1 MGDSYIYKNQKKLR
15 WGYTTGTCAAAASLA
30 AAVML
35 LQGRRMEQ
43 VSLTTPKGVRL
54 DLEVEE
60 MDIKENCV
68 CCGVR
73 KDAGDD
79 PDVTDGLM
87 VYSQVRLPDADS
99 GGAGDAREA
108 GNAREAGDNTDAGDN
123 RNACGD
129 YVYEKD
135 GLRLNLSGGVGVG
148 RVTRCGLNCEVGKA
162 AINPVPRQMIFEQVA
177 GVCREAGFK
186 GVLSIEIRVPE
197 ALKVADKTFNSRL
210 GIRGGISILG
220 TSGMVEPMSET
231 ALLDTIRLELRQR
244 IRNGEKNL
252 LVTPGNY
259 GENFVGTVLGLGL
272 GQAVKC
278 SNFIGST
285 IDMAVE
291 EGAESILLIGHG
303 GKLIKLA
310 AGIMNTHSS
319 WADGRMEILAAHGA
333 ACGAKREMVEQIL
346 EAVTVDEGLGLL
358 ETEDGLREQVMK
370 RVMARLE
377 QYVKQRAGGR
387 LRAEVI
393 VFTNERGILGSTTGA
408 DDMLLYFTDRIS
420 NR

>member
-35 LQGRRMEQ
+35 LRGRRMEQ

-60 MDIKENCV
+60 METGKNCV

-108 GNAREAGDNTDAGDN
+108 GDNTEAGDD

-135 GLRLNLSGGVGVG
+135 GLRLILSGGVGVG
-148 RVTRCGLNCEVGKA
+148 RVTQCGLSCEVGKA

-177 GVCREAGFK
+177 GVCRESGFK

-197 ALKVADKTFNSRL
+197 ALKVADKTFNIRL
-210 GIRGGISILG
+210 GIQGGISILG

-244 IRNGEKNL
+244 IRKGEKNL

-259 GENFVGTVLGLGL
+259 GESFVGTVLGLGL

-291 EGAESILLIGHG
+291 EGAESMLLIGHG

-333 ACGAKREMVEQIL
+333 ACGAKRELVEQIM
-346 EAVTVDEGLGLL
+346 EAVTVDEGLRLL

-377 QYVKQRAGGR
+377 QHVKRRAGGC

-393 VFTNERGILGSTTGA
+393 VFTNERGILGATTGA
-408 DDMLLYFTDRIS
+408 DDMLLYFT
-420 NR
+420 NRLRNR

>member
-35 LQGRRMEQ
+35 LRGRRMEQ

-60 MDIKENCV
+60 METGENCV

-108 GNAREAGDNTDAGDN
+108 GDNTEAGDD
-123 RNACGD
+123 RNDCGD

-135 GLRLNLSGGVGVG
+135 GLRLILSGGVGVG
-148 RVTRCGLNCEVGKA
+148 RVTQCGLSCEVGKA

-177 GVCREAGFK
+177 GVCRESGFK

-210 GIRGGISILG
+210 GIQGGISILG

-244 IRNGEKNL
+244 IRKGEKNL

-259 GENFVGTVLGLGL
+259 GESFVDTVLGLGL

-333 ACGAKREMVEQIL
+333 ACGAKRELVEQIM
-346 EAVTVDEGLGLL
+346 EAVTVDEGLRLL

-377 QYVKQRAGGR
+377 QYVKRRAGGR

-393 VFTNERGILGSTTGA
+393 VFTNERGILGATTGA
-408 DDMLLYFTDRIS
+408 DDMLLYFT
-420 NR
+420 NRLRNR

>member
-1 MGDSYIYKNQKKLR
+1 MADSYIYKNQKKLR

-43 VSLTTPKGVRL
+43 VPLTTPKGVRL

-60 MDIKENCV
+60 MDTGENRV
-68 CCGVR
+68 SCGVR

-99 GGAGDAREA
+99 VDVSGAG
-108 GNAREAGDNTDAGDN
+108 
-123 RNACGD
+123 GD

-148 RVTRCGLNCEVGKA
+148 RVTQCGLSCEVGKA

-177 GVCREAGFK
+177 GVCRESGFK
-186 GVLSIEIRVPE
+186 GVLSIEIRVPG
-197 ALKVADKTFNSRL
+197 AFKVADKTFNSRL
-210 GIRGGISILG
+210 GIQGGISILG

-244 IRNGEKNL
+244 IRKGEKNL

-259 GENFVGTVLGLGL
+259 GENFVGNVLGLGL

-333 ACGAKREMVEQIL
+333 ACGAKRELVEQIL
-346 EAVTVDEGLGLL
+346 EAVTVDEGLRLL

-370 RVMARLE
+370 RVMGRLE
-377 QYVKQRAGGR
+377 QHMKRRAGER
-387 LRAEVI
+387 LRAEAI
-393 VFTNERGILGSTTGA
+393 VFTNERGILGATTGA
-408 DDMLLYFTDRIS
+408 DDLLMFFTDRMR

>member
-35 LQGRRMEQ
+35 LRGRRMEQ

-60 MDIKENCV
+60 METGKSCV

-108 GNAREAGDNTDAGDN
+108 GDNTEAGDD

-135 GLRLNLSGGVGVG
+135 GLRLILSGGVGVG
-148 RVTRCGLNCEVGKA
+148 RVTQCGLSCEVGKA

-177 GVCREAGFK
+177 GACRESGFK

-210 GIRGGISILG
+210 GIQGGISILG

-244 IRNGEKNL
+244 IRKGEKNL

-333 ACGAKREMVEQIL
+333 ACGAKRELVEQIM
-346 EAVTVDEGLGLL
+346 EAVTVDEGLRLL

-377 QYVKQRAGGR
+377 QYVKRRAGGR

-393 VFTNERGILGSTTGA
+393 VFTNERGILGATTGA

>member
-35 LQGRRMEQ
+35 LRGRRMEQ

-60 MDIKENCV
+60 METGKNCV

-108 GNAREAGDNTDAGDN
+108 GDNTEAGDD
-123 RNACGD
+123 RNDCGD

-135 GLRLNLSGGVGVG
+135 GLRLILSGGVGVG
-148 RVTRCGLNCEVGKA
+148 RVTQCGLSCEVGKA

-177 GVCREAGFK
+177 GVCRESGFK

-210 GIRGGISILG
+210 GIQGGISILG

-346 EAVTVDEGLGLL
+346 EAVTVDEGLRLL
-358 ETEDGLREQVMK
+358 ETEGGLREQVMK

>member
-60 MDIKENCV
+60 METGKNCV

-108 GNAREAGDNTDAGDN
+108 GDNTEAGDD
-123 RNACGD
+123 RNDCGD

-135 GLRLNLSGGVGVG
+135 GLRLILSGGVGVG
-148 RVTRCGLNCEVGKA
+148 RVTQCGLSCEVGKA

-177 GVCREAGFK
+177 GVCRESGFK

-210 GIRGGISILG
+210 GIQGGISILG

-244 IRNGEKNL
+244 IRKGEKNL

-259 GENFVGTVLGLGL
+259 GESFVDTVLGLGL

-333 ACGAKREMVEQIL
+333 ACGAKRELVEQIL
-346 EAVTVDEGLGLL
+346 EAVTVDEGLRLL

-377 QYVKQRAGGR
+377 QHVKQRAGGR

>member
-35 LQGRRMEQ
+35 LRGRRMEQ

-60 MDIKENCV
+60 METGKNCV

-108 GNAREAGDNTDAGDN
+108 GDNTEAGDD
-123 RNACGD
+123 RNDCGD

-135 GLRLNLSGGVGVG
+135 GLRLILSGGVGVG
-148 RVTRCGLNCEVGKA
+148 RVTQCGLSCEVGKA

-177 GVCREAGFK
+177 GVCRESGFK

-210 GIRGGISILG
+210 GIQGGISILG

-244 IRNGEKNL
+244 IRK
-252 LVTPGNY
+252 
-259 GENFVGTVLGLGL
+259 
-272 GQAVKC
+272 
-278 SNFIGST
+278 
-285 IDMAVE
+285 
-291 EGAESILLIGHG
+291 
-303 GKLIKLA
+303 
-310 AGIMNTHSS
+310 
-319 WADGRMEILAAHGA
+319 GR
-333 ACGAKREMVEQIL
+333 R
-346 EAVTVDEGLGLL
+346 T
-358 ETEDGLREQVMK
+358 
-370 RVMARLE
+370 
-377 QYVKQRAGGR
+377 
-387 LRAEVI
+387 
-393 VFTNERGILGSTTGA
+393 FW
-408 DDMLLYFTDRIS
+408 
-420 NR
+420 

>member
-35 LQGRRMEQ
+35 LRGRRMEQ

-60 MDIKENCV
+60 METGKSCV

-108 GNAREAGDNTDAGDN
+108 GDNTEAGDD

-135 GLRLNLSGGVGVG
+135 GLRLILSGGVGVG
-148 RVTRCGLNCEVGKA
+148 RVTQCGLSCEVGKA

-177 GVCREAGFK
+177 GACRESGFK

-210 GIRGGISILG
+210 GIHGGISILG

-244 IRNGEKNL
+244 IRKGEKNL

-259 GENFVGTVLGLGL
+259 GENFVGNVLGLGL

-346 EAVTVDEGLGLL
+346 EAVTVDEGLRLL

-377 QYVKQRAGGR
+377 QYVKRRAGGR

-393 VFTNERGILGSTTGA
+393 VFTNERGILGATTGA
-408 DDMLLYFTDRIS
+408 DDMLLYFT
-420 NR
+420 NRLRNR

>member
-60 MDIKENCV
+60 METGKNCV

-108 GNAREAGDNTDAGDN
+108 GDNTEAGDD

-135 GLRLNLSGGVGVG
+135 GLRLILSGGVGVG
-148 RVTRCGLNCEVGKA
+148 RVTQCGLSCEVGKA

-177 GVCREAGFK
+177 GVCRESGFK

-210 GIRGGISILG
+210 GIQGGISILG

-244 IRNGEKNL
+244 IRKGEKNL

-259 GENFVGTVLGLGL
+259 GESFVGTVLGLGL

-291 EGAESILLIGHG
+291 EGAESMLLIGHG

-333 ACGAKREMVEQIL
+333 ACGAKRELVEQIM
-346 EAVTVDEGLGLL
+346 EAVTVDEGLRLL

-377 QYVKQRAGGR
+377 QYVKRRAGGR

-393 VFTNERGILGSTTGA
+393 VFTNERGILGATTGA
-408 DDMLLYFTDRIS
+408 DDMLLYFT
-420 NR
+420 NRLRNR

>member
-35 LQGRRMEQ
+35 LRGRRMEQ

-60 MDIKENCV
+60 METGENCV

-108 GNAREAGDNTDAGDN
+108 GDNTEAGDD

-135 GLRLNLSGGVGVG
+135 GLRLILSGGVGVG
-148 RVTRCGLNCEVGKA
+148 RVTQCGLSCEVGKA

-177 GVCREAGFK
+177 GVCRESGFK

-210 GIRGGISILG
+210 GIQGGISILG

-244 IRNGEKNL
+244 IRKGEKNL

-259 GENFVGTVLGLGL
+259 GESFVGTVLGLGL

-291 EGAESILLIGHG
+291 EGAESMLLIGHG

-333 ACGAKREMVEQIL
+333 ACGAKRELVEQIM
-346 EAVTVDEGLGLL
+346 EAVTVDEGLRLL

-377 QYVKQRAGGR
+377 H
-387 LRAEVI
+387 
-393 VFTNERGILGSTTGA
+393 IL
-408 DDMLLYFTDRIS
+408 LLC
-420 NR
+420 

>member
-35 LQGRRMEQ
+35 LRGRRMEQ

-60 MDIKENCV
+60 METGENYV

-108 GNAREAGDNTDAGDN
+108 GDNTEAGDD

-135 GLRLNLSGGVGVG
+135 GLRLILSGGVGVG
-148 RVTRCGLNCEVGKA
+148 RVTQCGLSCEVGKA

-177 GVCREAGFK
+177 GVCRESGFK

-210 GIRGGISILG
+210 GIQGGISILG

-244 IRNGEKNL
+244 IRKGEKNL

-259 GENFVGTVLGLGL
+259 GESFVDTVLGLGL

-333 ACGAKREMVEQIL
+333 ACGAKRELVEQIM
-346 EAVTVDEGLGLL
+346 EAVTVDEGLRLL

-377 QYVKQRAGGR
+377 QYVKRRAGGR

-393 VFTNERGILGSTTGA
+393 VFTNERGILGATTGA
-408 DDMLLYFTDRIS
+408 DDMLLYFT
-420 NR
+420 NRLRNR

>member
-35 LQGRRMEQ
+35 LRGRRMEQ

-60 MDIKENCV
+60 METGENCV

-108 GNAREAGDNTDAGDN
+108 GDNTEAGDD

-135 GLRLNLSGGVGVG
+135 GLRLILSGGVGVG
-148 RVTRCGLNCEVGKA
+148 RVTQCGLSCEVGKA

-177 GVCREAGFK
+177 GVCRESGFK

-210 GIRGGISILG
+210 GIQGGISILG

-244 IRNGEKNL
+244 IRKGEKNL

-259 GENFVGTVLGLGL
+259 GESFVGTVLGLGL

-291 EGAESILLIGHG
+291 EGAESMLLIGHG

-333 ACGAKREMVEQIL
+333 ACGAKRELVEQIM
-346 EAVTVDEGLGLL
+346 EAVTVDEGLRLL

-377 QYVKQRAGGR
+377 QYVKRRAGGR

-393 VFTNERGILGSTTGA
+393 VFTNERGILGATTGA
-408 DDMLLYFTDRIS
+408 DDMLLYFT
-420 NR
+420 NRLRNR

>member
-60 MDIKENCV
+60 MEPGENRV
-68 CCGVR
+68 SCGVR

-79 PDVTDGLM
+79 SDVTDGLM

-99 GGAGDAREA
+99 GDVSGAG
-108 GNAREAGDNTDAGDN
+108 
-123 RNACGD
+123 GD

-148 RVTRCGLNCEVGKA
+148 RVTQCGLSCEVGKA

-177 GVCREAGFK
+177 GVCRESGFK
-186 GVLSIEIRVPE
+186 GVLSIEIRVPG
-197 ALKVADKTFNSRL
+197 AFKVADKTFNSRL
-210 GIRGGISILG
+210 GIQGGISILG

-244 IRNGEKNL
+244 IRKGEKNL

-259 GENFVGTVLGLGL
+259 GENFVGNVLGLGL

-333 ACGAKREMVEQIL
+333 ACGAKRELVEQIL
-346 EAVTVDEGLGLL
+346 EAVTVDEGLRLL

-370 RVMARLE
+370 RVMGRLE
-377 QYVKQRAGGR
+377 QHVKRRAGER
-387 LRAEVI
+387 LRAEAI
-393 VFTNERGILGSTTGA
+393 VFTNERGILGATTGA
-408 DDMLLYFTDRIS
+408 DDLLMFFTDRMR

>member
-60 MDIKENCV
+60 MDTGENRV
-68 CCGVR
+68 SCGVR

-99 GGAGDAREA
+99 VDVSGAG
-108 GNAREAGDNTDAGDN
+108 
-123 RNACGD
+123 GD

-148 RVTRCGLNCEVGKA
+148 RVTQCGLSCEVGKT

-177 GVCREAGFK
+177 GVCRESGFK
-186 GVLSIEIRVPE
+186 GVLSIEIRVPG
-197 ALKVADKTFNSRL
+197 AFKVADKTFNSRL
-210 GIRGGISILG
+210 GIQGGISILG

-244 IRNGEKNL
+244 IRKGEKNL

-259 GENFVGTVLGLGL
+259 GENFVGNVLGLGL

-333 ACGAKREMVEQIL
+333 ACGAKRELVEQIL
-346 EAVTVDEGLGLL
+346 EAVTVDEGLRLL

-370 RVMARLE
+370 RVMGRLE
-377 QYVKQRAGGR
+377 QHMKRRAGER
-387 LRAEVI
+387 LRAEAI
-393 VFTNERGILGSTTGA
+393 VFTNERGILGATTGA
-408 DDMLLYFTDRIS
+408 DDLLMFFTDRMR

>member
-60 MDIKENCV
+60 METGENCV

-108 GNAREAGDNTDAGDN
+108 GDNTEAGDD

-135 GLRLNLSGGVGVG
+135 GLRLILSGGVGVG
-148 RVTRCGLNCEVGKA
+148 RVTQCGLSCEVGKA

-177 GVCREAGFK
+177 GVCRESGFK

-210 GIRGGISILG
+210 GIQGGISILG

-244 IRNGEKNL
+244 IRKGEKNL

-259 GENFVGTVLGLGL
+259 GESFVGTVLGLGL

-291 EGAESILLIGHG
+291 EGAESMLLIGHG

-333 ACGAKREMVEQIL
+333 ACGAKRELVEQIL
-346 EAVTVDEGLGLL
+346 EAVTVDEGLRLL

-377 QYVKQRAGGR
+377 QHVKQRAGGR

-393 VFTNERGILGSTTGA
+393 VFTNERGILGATTGA
-408 DDMLLYFTDRIS
+408 DDMLLYFT
-420 NR
+420 NRLRNR

>member
-35 LQGRRMEQ
+35 LRGRRMEQ

-60 MDIKENCV
+60 METGKSCV

-108 GNAREAGDNTDAGDN
+108 GDD

-135 GLRLNLSGGVGVG
+135 GLRLILSGGVGVG
-148 RVTRCGLNCEVGKA
+148 RVTQCGLSCEVGKA

-177 GVCREAGFK
+177 GVCRESGFK

-210 GIRGGISILG
+210 GIQGGISILG

-244 IRNGEKNL
+244 IRKGEKNL

-333 ACGAKREMVEQIL
+333 ACGAKRELVEQIM
-346 EAVTVDEGLGLL
+346 EAVTVDEGLRLL

-377 QYVKQRAGGR
+377 QYVKRRAGGR

-393 VFTNERGILGSTTGA
+393 VFTNERGILGATTGA
-408 DDMLLYFTDRIS
+408 DDMLLYFT
-420 NR
+420 NRLRNR

>member
-35 LQGRRMEQ
+35 LRGRRMEQ

-60 MDIKENCV
+60 METGKNCV

-108 GNAREAGDNTDAGDN
+108 GDD

-135 GLRLNLSGGVGVG
+135 GLRLILSGGVGVG
-148 RVTRCGLNCEVGKA
+148 RVTQCGLSCEVGKA

-177 GVCREAGFK
+177 GVCRESGFK

-210 GIRGGISILG
+210 GIQGGISILG

-244 IRNGEKNL
+244 IRKGEKNL

-333 ACGAKREMVEQIL
+333 ACGAKRELVEQIM
-346 EAVTVDEGLGLL
+346 EAVTVDEGLRLL

-377 QYVKQRAGGR
+377 QYVKRRAGGR

-393 VFTNERGILGSTTGA
+393 VFTNERGILGATTGA
-408 DDMLLYFTDRIS
+408 DDMLLYFT
-420 NR
+420 NRLRNR

>member
-35 LQGRRMEQ
+35 LRGRRMEQ

-60 MDIKENCV
+60 METGENCV

-108 GNAREAGDNTDAGDN
+108 GDNTEAGDD

-135 GLRLNLSGGVGVG
+135 GLRLILSGGVGVG
-148 RVTRCGLNCEVGKA
+148 RVTQCGLSCEVGKA

-333 ACGAKREMVEQIL
+333 ACGAKRELVEQIL
-346 EAVTVDEGLGLL
+346 EAVTVDEGLRLL

-377 QYVKQRAGGR
+377 QHVKQRAGGR

>member
-60 MDIKENCV
+60 METGENCV

-108 GNAREAGDNTDAGDN
+108 GDNTEAGDD

-148 RVTRCGLNCEVGKA
+148 RVTRWGLSCEVGKA

-177 GVCREAGFK
+177 GVCRESGFK

-210 GIRGGISILG
+210 GIQGGISILG

-244 IRNGEKNL
+244 IRKGEKNL

-259 GENFVGTVLGLGL
+259 GESFVGTVLGLGL

-291 EGAESILLIGHG
+291 EGAESMLLIGHG

-333 ACGAKREMVEQIL
+333 ACGAKRELVEQIM
-346 EAVTVDEGLGLL
+346 EAVTVDEGLRLL

-393 VFTNERGILGSTTGA
+393 VFTNERGILGATTGA
-408 DDMLLYFTDRIS
+408 DDMLLYFT
-420 NR
+420 NRLRNR

>member
-43 VSLTTPKGVRL
+43 VSLTTPKGICL

-60 MDIKENCV
+60 MDPGENSV
-68 CCGVR
+68 SCGVR

-87 VYSQVRLPDADS
+87 VYSQIRLPHADS
-99 GGAGDAREA
+99 G
-108 GNAREAGDNTDAGDN
+108 DAGC
-123 RNACGD
+123 AGGI
-129 YVYEKD
+129 YVFEKD
-135 GLRLNLSGGVGVG
+135 GLRLYLSGGVGVG
-148 RVTRCGLNCEVGKA
+148 RVTQCGLSCEVGKA
-162 AINPVPRQMIFEQVA
+162 AINPVPRKMIFEQVA
-177 GVCREAGFK
+177 GVCRESGFK
-186 GVLSIEIRVPE
+186 GVLSIEIRVPGAFE
-197 ALKVADKTFNSRL
+197 VAHRTFNSRL

-220 TSGMVEPMSET
+220 TSGIVEPMSET

-244 IRNGEKNL
+244 IRKGEKNL

-259 GENFVGTVLGLGL
+259 GESFVGNVLGLGL

-333 ACGAKREMVEQIL
+333 ACGAKRELVEQIL
-346 EAVTVDEGLGLL
+346 EAVTVDEGLRLL

-370 RVMARLE
+370 RVMGRLE
-377 QYVKQRAGGR
+377 QHVKRRAGEG
-387 LRAEVI
+387 LRAEAI
-393 VFTNERGILGSTTGA
+393 VFTNERGILGATTGA
-408 DDMLLYFTDRIS
+408 DDLLMYFTDRMR

>member
-35 LQGRRMEQ
+35 LRGRRMEQ

-60 MDIKENCV
+60 METGKNCV

-108 GNAREAGDNTDAGDN
+108 GDNTEAGDD
-123 RNACGD
+123 RNDCGD

-135 GLRLNLSGGVGVG
+135 GLRLILSGGVGVG
-148 RVTRCGLNCEVGKA
+148 RVTRWGLSCEVGKA

-186 GVLSIEIRVPE
+186 GALSIEIRVPE

-210 GIRGGISILG
+210 GIQGGISILG

-244 IRNGEKNL
+244 IRKGEKNL

-259 GENFVGTVLGLGL
+259 GESFVDTVLGLGL

-333 ACGAKREMVEQIL
+333 ACGAKRELVEQIM
-346 EAVTVDEGLGLL
+346 EAVTVDEGLRLL

-377 QYVKQRAGGR
+377 QHVKQRAGGR

-393 VFTNERGILGSTTGA
+393 VFTNERGILGATTGA
-408 DDMLLYFTDRIS
+408 DDMLLYFT
-420 NR
+420 NRLRNR

>member
-60 MDIKENCV
+60 MEPGENRV
-68 CCGVR
+68 SCGVR

-99 GGAGDAREA
+99 VDVSGAG
-108 GNAREAGDNTDAGDN
+108 
-123 RNACGD
+123 GD

-148 RVTRCGLNCEVGKA
+148 RVTQCGLSCEVGKA

-177 GVCREAGFK
+177 GVCRESGFK
-186 GVLSIEIRVPE
+186 GVLSIEIRVPG
-197 ALKVADKTFNSRL
+197 AFKVADKTFNSRL
-210 GIRGGISILG
+210 GIQGGISILG

-244 IRNGEKNL
+244 IRKGEKNL

-259 GENFVGTVLGLGL
+259 GENFVGNVLGLGL

-333 ACGAKREMVEQIL
+333 ACGAKRELVEQIL
-346 EAVTVDEGLGLL
+346 EAVTVDEGLRLL

-370 RVMARLE
+370 RVMGRLE
-377 QYVKQRAGGR
+377 QHMKRRAGER
-387 LRAEVI
+387 LRAEAI
-393 VFTNERGILGSTTGA
+393 VFTNERGILGATTGA
-408 DDMLLYFTDRIS
+408 DDLLMFFTDRMR

>member
-35 LQGRRMEQ
+35 LRGRRMEQ

-60 MDIKENCV
+60 METGKNCV

-108 GNAREAGDNTDAGDN
+108 GDD

-135 GLRLNLSGGVGVG
+135 GLRLILSGGVGVG
-148 RVTRCGLNCEVGKA
+148 RVTQCGLSCEVGKA

-177 GVCREAGFK
+177 GVCRESGFK

-210 GIRGGISILG
+210 GIQGGISILG

-244 IRNGEKNL
+244 IRKGEKNL

-333 ACGAKREMVEQIL
+333 ACGAKRELVEQIL
-346 EAVTVDEGLGLL
+346 EAVTVDEGLRLL

-377 QYVKQRAGGR
+377 QYVKRRAGGR

-393 VFTNERGILGSTTGA
+393 VFTNERGILGATTGA
-408 DDMLLYFTDRIS
+408 DDMLLYFT
-420 NR
+420 NRLRNR

>member
-35 LQGRRMEQ
+35 LRGRRMEQ

-60 MDIKENCV
+60 METGKNCV

-108 GNAREAGDNTDAGDN
+108 GDNTEAGDD

-135 GLRLNLSGGVGVG
+135 GLRLILSGGVGVG
-148 RVTRCGLNCEVGKA
+148 RVTQCGLSCEVGKA

-177 GVCREAGFK
+177 GVCRESGFK

-210 GIRGGISILG
+210 GIQGGISILG

-244 IRNGEKNL
+244 IRKGEKNL

-259 GENFVGTVLGLGL
+259 GESFVGTVLGLGL

-291 EGAESILLIGHG
+291 EGAESMLLIGHG

-333 ACGAKREMVEQIL
+333 ACGAKRELVEQIM
-346 EAVTVDEGLGLL
+346 EAVTVDEGLRLL

-377 QYVKQRAGGR
+377 QYVKRRAGGR

-393 VFTNERGILGSTTGA
+393 VFTNERGILGATTGA
-408 DDMLLYFTDRIS
+408 DDMLLYFT
-420 NR
+420 NRLRNR

>member
-43 VSLTTPKGVRL
+43 VSLTTPKGIRL

-60 MDIKENCV
+60 MDPGENSV
-68 CCGVR
+68 SCGVR

-79 PDVTDGLM
+79 RDVTDGLM

-108 GNAREAGDNTDAGDN
+108 GDNTEAGDD
-123 RNACGD
+123 RNDCGD

-135 GLRLNLSGGVGVG
+135 GLRLILSGGVGVG
-148 RVTRCGLNCEVGKA
+148 RVTQCGLSCEVGKA

-177 GVCREAGFK
+177 GVCRESGFK

-210 GIRGGISILG
+210 GIQGGISILG

-244 IRNGEKNL
+244 IRKGEKNL

-259 GENFVGTVLGLGL
+259 GESFVDTVLGLGL

-333 ACGAKREMVEQIL
+333 ACGAKRELVEQIM
-346 EAVTVDEGLGLL
+346 EAVTVDEGLRLL

-377 QYVKQRAGGR
+377 QHVKQRAGGR

-393 VFTNERGILGSTTGA
+393 VFTNERGILGATTGA
-408 DDMLLYFTDRIS
+408 DDMLLYFT
-420 NR
+420 NRLRNR

>member
-35 LQGRRMEQ
+35 LRGRRMEQ

-60 MDIKENCV
+60 METGENCV

-108 GNAREAGDNTDAGDN
+108 GDNTEAGDD

-135 GLRLNLSGGVGVG
+135 GLRMILSGGVGVG
-148 RVTRCGLNCEVGKA
+148 RVTQCGLSCEVGKA

-177 GVCREAGFK
+177 GVCRESGFK

-210 GIRGGISILG
+210 GIQGGISILG

-244 IRNGEKNL
+244 IRKGEKNL

-259 GENFVGTVLGLGL
+259 GESFVGTVLGLGL

-291 EGAESILLIGHG
+291 EGAESMLLIGHG

-333 ACGAKREMVEQIL
+333 ACGAKRELVEQIM
-346 EAVTVDEGLGLL
+346 EAVTVDEGLRLL

-377 QYVKQRAGGR
+377 QHVKRRAGGR

-393 VFTNERGILGSTTGA
+393 VFTNERGILGATTGA
-408 DDMLLYFTDRIS
+408 DDMLLYFT
-420 NR
+420 NRLRNR

>member
-35 LQGRRMEQ
+35 LRGRRMEQ

-60 MDIKENCV
+60 METGENCV

-99 GGAGDAREA
+99 GSAGDAREA
-108 GNAREAGDNTDAGDN
+108 GDARDAGDNTEAGDD

-135 GLRLNLSGGVGVG
+135 GLRLILSGGVGVG
-148 RVTRCGLNCEVGKA
+148 RVTQCGLSCEVGKA

-177 GVCREAGFK
+177 GVCRESGFK

-210 GIRGGISILG
+210 GIQGGISILG

-244 IRNGEKNL
+244 IRKGEKNL

-333 ACGAKREMVEQIL
+333 ACGAKRELVEQIM
-346 EAVTVDEGLGLL
+346 EAVTVDEGLRLL

-377 QYVKQRAGGR
+377 QYVKRRAGGR

-393 VFTNERGILGSTTGA
+393 VFTNERGILGATTGA
-408 DDMLLYFTDRIS
+408 DDMLLYFT
-420 NR
+420 NRLRNR

>member
-35 LQGRRMEQ
+35 LRGRRMEQ

-60 MDIKENCV
+60 METGKNCV

-108 GNAREAGDNTDAGDN
+108 GDNTEAGDD
-123 RNACGD
+123 RNDCGD

-135 GLRLNLSGGVGVG
+135 GLRLILSGGVGVG
-148 RVTRCGLNCEVGKA
+148 RVTQCGLSCEVGKA

-186 GVLSIEIRVPE
+186 GALSIEIRVPE

-210 GIRGGISILG
+210 GIHGGISILG

-346 EAVTVDEGLGLL
+346 EAVTVDEGLRLL

>member
-35 LQGRRMEQ
+35 LRGRRMEQ

-60 MDIKENCV
+60 METGENCV

-108 GNAREAGDNTDAGDN
+108 GDD

-135 GLRLNLSGGVGVG
+135 GLRLILSGGVGVG
-148 RVTRCGLNCEVGKA
+148 RVTKCGLSCEVGKA

-177 GVCREAGFK
+177 GVCRESGFK

-210 GIRGGISILG
+210 GIQGGISILG

-244 IRNGEKNL
+244 IRKGEKNL

-333 ACGAKREMVEQIL
+333 ACGAKRELVEQIM
-346 EAVTVDEGLGLL
+346 EAVTVDEGLRLL

-377 QYVKQRAGGR
+377 QYVKRRAGGR

-393 VFTNERGILGSTTGA
+393 VFTNERGILGATTGA